1 MTAEGSC
8 SSGTAY
14 SQPSRLSCGAS
25 FALLCGLIAG
35 AVGLPSTPASADAPA
50 HVAIVVPLSVQAGA
64 TGFVTA
70 AQLSTATSTTGYL
83 TRMLDAIV
91 DKPVAI
97 AIDPMIIVSIRILGS
112 DAPESAVGWLDR
124 LSRATNDTFELS
136 YADSDVTLALQAGS
150 PNVLEPQGFGF
161 STQAARFSES
171 TSGGTQSRANESGN
185 GLPTAEDLLSWDYS
199 LNHISWPVAN
209 TVTSADIDKIAASG
223 FSTTIVSSDNAERV
237 SSDAANARLG
247 NNTLVV
253 TEAELSSEF
262 NNAVTASDTSSWQS
276 SLMDLSS
283 MIVATTPRSGAPAS
297 YVLALDRGLVG
308 NPAQLQNTINGLD
321 IDPRFTVS
329 TLAEVMSG
337 ASTTARIV
345 DAPHPESKIALVS
358 PLLSNEAADSEFAQ
372 VAIDPTV
379 ITDQRRIRLLAS
391 LAPHWNRY
399 PGGWGVATQA
409 FLADSV
415 ALRSRV
421 GIVAS
426 SEITF
431 AADRGMLPITVRNGL
446 SQGVT
451 VFISVRPRTPLLA
464 IENPSFELTIE
475 PNSQRKA
482 LIPAEAL
489 SNGTVEL
496 IVSIRS
502 SAGAIIGQ
510 PTSVTTR
517 VQAGWETPVTLALG
531 VLLVAIFAI
540 GVIRTVRRRRAGEP
554 GDPLD
559 VVGPETRELEEPP
572 SAQTSER
579 AE

>member
-1 MTAEGSC
+1 MTAEGSF

-14 SQPSRLSCGAS
+14 SQPSRLSIAAR
-25 FALLCGLIAG
+25 FALLCGLVAG
-35 AVGLPSTPASADAPA
+35 AVGLPATPASAATPA

-64 TGFVTA
+64 TGFISA
-70 AQLSTATSTTGYL
+70 AQLGAATSASGYL
-83 TRMLDAIV
+83 TRMLDAII

-112 DAPESAVGWLDR
+112 DAPDSAIEWLNR
-124 LSRATNDTFELS
+124 LARATNDTFELS

-150 PNVLEPQGFGF
+150 ATVLEPRGFGF
-161 STQAARFSES
+161 ATQAERFSEPASGRTQTS
-171 TSGGTQSRANESGN
+171 TNEAGGAV
-185 GLPTAEDLLSWDYS
+185 PTTEDLLSWEYS
-199 LNHISWPVAN
+199 LNHISWPIAN
-209 TVTSADIDKIAASG
+209 TVTAADMEKIAASG
-223 FSTTIVSSDNAERV
+223 FSTAMVSSENIERV
-237 SSDAANARLG
+237 SADAAIARLG
-247 NNTLVV
+247 DNTLIVAD
-253 TEAELSSEF
+253 AELSQTF
-262 NNAVTASDTSSWQS
+262 NSAVAASDSSRWQS
-276 SLMDLSS
+276 SMTELSS
-283 MIVATTPRSGAPAS
+283 MLVDTTPRSGAAAS

-308 NPAQLQNTINGLD
+308 NPGRLQNTIAELA
-321 IDPRFTVS
+321 IDPGFTVS

-345 DAPHPESKIALVS
+345 DAPHPESSVALVS
-358 PLLSNEAADSEFAQ
+358 PLLSNEAADSDFAQ
-372 VAIDPTV
+372 IAVDPTL

-399 PGGWGVATQA
+399 PGGWGVATRDY
-409 FLADSV
+409 LSDSV
-415 ALRSRV
+415 ALRSSVR
-421 GIVAS
+421 IVES

-446 SQGVT
+446 NQGVT
-451 VFISVRPRTPLLA
+451 VFVSVRPRTPLLA
-464 IENPSFELTIE
+464 IENPSYELVIE
-475 PNSQRKA
+475 PDSQRKA

-502 SAGAIIGQ
+502 SAGAFIGQ

-531 VLLVAIFAI
+531 IVLVAIFAI
-540 GVIRTVRRRRAGEP
+540 GVIRTVRRRRAGAQE
-554 GDPLD
+554 DARDLVEAETLSID
-559 VVGPETRELEEPP
+559 GPSTPP
-572 SAQTSER
+572 ASEK